1 MGRAEDLFERL
12 SKQGEAAIDVLIED
26 RQSEELF
33 LDFKRSTDNGTGR
46 RLHDTD
52 RKNLG
57 KAISGFGNSEGG
69 VIVWGV
75 DCRDRSEVGD
85 VAAAKV
91 RIVNPKRFVSRLE
104 GAVSGCTIPP
114 HPDVRHAAIESSEPN
129 NGFVVT
135 YIAKSYLTPHQC
147 VQPLQYYV
155 RAGSNFTPTLHGVL
169 AGMFGKQPQPS
180 LFHNWFVQKPRI
192 VPVSQADQKPIVQFT
207 AVLGLNHRG
216 PGVARDVYVNSQM
229 WPPSGGT
236 ELVTNVRRHDWTGES
251 VLGAIVSVVC
261 PEAFRLAP
269 GSHVTPVGFDFA
281 LTPPFTGS
289 LIHKISYGC
298 TGWPLTQIERT
309 TGATEL
315 MALYGEVLRAR
326 RSQGLTDRVATTI
339 LPGCKSVETEPPR
352 PDEGP
357 V

>member
-12 SKQGEAAIDVLIED
+12 STQGEAAIDALIED

-33 LDFKRSTDNGTGR
+33 LDFKRSTDNGIGR

-75 DCRDRSEVGD
+75 DCRERSEVGD

-91 RIVNPKRFVSRLE
+91 HIVNPKRFVSSLE

-114 HPDVRHAAIESSEPN
+114 HPDVRHAAVESSEPN

-135 YIAKSYLTPHQC
+135 YIAKSYLAPHQC

-169 AGMFGKQPQPS
+169 AGMFG
-180 LFHNWFVQKPRI
+180 NNRNRRC
-192 VPVSQADQKPIVQFT
+192 FT
-207 AVLGLNHRG
+207 
-216 PGVARDVYVNSQM
+216 
-229 WPPSGGT
+229 
-236 ELVTNVRRHDWTGES
+236 
-251 VLGAIVSVVC
+251 
-261 PEAFRLAP
+261 
-269 GSHVTPVGFDFA
+269 
-281 LTPPFTGS
+281 TGS
-289 LIHKISYGC
+289 SRNL
-298 TGWPLTQIERT
+298 E
-309 TGATEL
+309 
-315 MALYGEVLRAR
+315 
-326 RSQGLTDRVATTI
+326 
-339 LPGCKSVETEPPR
+339 
-352 PDEGP
+352 
-357 V
+357 